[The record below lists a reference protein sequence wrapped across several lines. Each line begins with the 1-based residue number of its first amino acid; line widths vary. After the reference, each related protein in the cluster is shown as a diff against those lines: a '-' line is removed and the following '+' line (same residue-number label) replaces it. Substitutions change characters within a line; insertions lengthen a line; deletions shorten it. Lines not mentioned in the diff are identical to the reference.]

1 MIFDKKWWILIK
13 KESENLDFTGL
24 EITRDYYNNRREF
37 MENKRNKRFIFLGL
51 VVVVIALLIFWNK
64 IGIIKET
71 DSNIEKS
78 EAYDKVI
85 KILHDYDQNI
95 ENFATIAV
103 CVDSRLLNDVDS
115 KGDQSWKFILYDS
128 SKNLMEEIEQSVYV
142 ASVDLSGK
150 VEYVGQGQILNSLLK
165 TNIEQNGKTIKVES
179 SNSFA
184 LPNLTQ
190 MYLFRSNSTRYFNR
204 VDCIEKD
211 EIERIEV
218 YDINL
223 SNKSKMLEK
232 TVSVKNNYF
241 LLDMIADGN
250 SYEWTQEKGWI
261 NKKSGKEVQVD
272 TYTWEVLEK

>member
-1 MIFDKKWWILIK
+1 VIFDKKWWILIK

>member
-51 VVVVIALLIFWNK
+51 VVVVIAILIFWNK

-78 EAYDKVI
+78 EAYDKVT

-272 TYTWEVLEK
+272 TYTWEILEK

>member
-51 VVVVIALLIFWNK
+51 VVVVIAILIFWNK

-272 TYTWEVLEK
+272 TYTWEILEK

>member
-1 MIFDKKWWILIK
+1 
-13 KESENLDFTGL
+13 
-24 EITRDYYNNRREF
+24 

-51 VVVVIALLIFWNK
+51 VVVVIALLIFCNK

-272 TYTWEVLEK
+272 TYTWEILEK

>member
-51 VVVVIALLIFWNK
+51 VVVVIALLIFCNK